1 MTSTAKGINATEGKN
16 VIIIIIIFNI
26 SEYRSPSPSAAR
38 VCRPDSS
45 KNMQK
50 LIIQYVFR
58 WLVKI

>member
-16 VIIIIIIFNI
+16 VIIIIFNI